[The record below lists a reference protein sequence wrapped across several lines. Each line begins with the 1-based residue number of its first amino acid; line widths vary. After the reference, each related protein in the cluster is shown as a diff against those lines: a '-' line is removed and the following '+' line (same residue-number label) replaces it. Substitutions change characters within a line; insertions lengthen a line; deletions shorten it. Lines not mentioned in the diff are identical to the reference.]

1 MTGPRTGSAPVDAT
15 PGAPAGSAPVDQPP
29 AAVNQPPARAVTIN
43 QPPAG
48 AVTATIQLRW
58 ADTDHYGHVN
68 NVTWL
73 RYVEEARSRTFGFSD
88 LPEAANPA
96 RPPVLA
102 VLGSATFT
110 MTAAV
115 RLEYVGE
122 LAYHAQSILAD
133 VWLSRIGSKSIDMAF
148 RFTDEARTTTY
159 LLAQVTQVV
168 CDLATRRPRP
178 LTEDEIRALEPYRGE
193 PLTFR

>member
-1 MTGPRTGSAPVDAT
+1 MTAAANSSARPDAT
-15 PGAPAGSAPVDQPP
+15 PAAPAGTAPAGAGP
-29 AAVNQPPARAVTIN
+29 AN

-48 AVTATIQLRW
+48 AVATSIQLRW

-88 LPEAANPA
+88 LPQAAHPD

-102 VLGSATFT
+102 VLGPATFT
-110 MTAAV
+110 ITAAV

-178 LTEDEIRALEPYRGE
+178 LTEAEVRALTPYQGA

>member
-1 MTGPRTGSAPVDAT
+1 MTAT
-15 PGAPAGSAPVDQPP
+15 VA
-29 AAVNQPPARAVTIN
+29 
-43 QPPAG
+43 PAG
-48 AVTATIQLRW
+48 AVTAVIQLRW

-88 LPEAANPA
+88 LPQTANPD
-96 RPPVLA
+96 RPAILA
-102 VLGSATFT
+102 ALGAGTFT

-148 RFTDEARTTTY
+148 RFTDELRAATY

-168 CDLATRRPRP
+168 CDMATRRPRS
-178 LTEDEIRALEPYRGE
+178 LTGAELAVLETYRGE